1 VSKEEHDARGAVLRA
16 VERHTDRPWYR
27 SAERV
32 LERHHLHG
40 LACLDLC
47 AGNAEFSEILRER
60 FAMRVTCADYAPAHL
75 DHQRA
80 LGFDVLSVDLD
91 RSMADV
97 DRAAVARA
105 GAFDLVVSLAAIEH
119 VFDSD
124 TFLRFC
130 HTVLKPGG
138 LLLLNTPN
146 IAFIGY
152 RLYSWLSGG
161 RPFGEGHH
169 VRFYDFRFLR
179 TNLFLNGFGV
189 IDDARGYFGLP
200 SDVMTRALR
209 GRGLAGRV
217 ASRLFTVCRELQR
230 VPGLR
235 GWTTDELTVLAR
247 REGIGA
253 LGFQYLRVRAG
264 LDALRGR
271 PEYDDAVARLRE
283 ARRRGWLDEH
293 LMLKTLA
300 DEVGT

>member
-1 VSKEEHDARGAVLRA
+1 
-16 VERHTDRPWYR
+16 
-27 SAERV
+27 
-32 LERHHLHG
+32 
-40 LACLDLC
+40 
-47 AGNAEFSEILRER
+47 
-60 FAMRVTCADYAPAHL
+60 
-75 DHQRA
+75 
-80 LGFDVLSVDLD
+80 
-91 RSMADV
+91 
-97 DRAAVARA
+97 
-105 GAFDLVVSLAAIEH
+105 VSLAAIEH

-124 TFLRFC
+124 NFLRFC

-179 TNLFLNGFGV
+179 TNLFLNGFAV

-300 DEVGT
+300 DEVGR

>member
-16 VERHTDRPWYR
+16 AERHTDRPWYR

-75 DHQRA
+75 EHQRA

-97 DRAAVARA
+97 DRAAAARA

-124 TFLRFC
+124 NFLRFC

-179 TNLFLNGFGV
+179 TNLYLNGFAV

-235 GWTTDELTVLAR
+235 GWTTDELTVVAR

-293 LMLKTLA
+293 LMLRTLA

>member
-16 VERHTDRPWYR
+16 AERHTDRPWYR

-32 LERHHLHG
+32 LERHHLHS

-75 DHQRA
+75 EHQRA

-97 DRAAVARA
+97 DRAAAARA

-124 TFLRFC
+124 NFLRFC

-179 TNLFLNGFGV
+179 TNLFLNGFAV

-293 LMLKTLA
+293 LMLRTLA